1 MSGTTAALYLLRRG
15 DYTPQFDVARSVR
28 AIVITGSLTAL
39 ELAWLSISM
48 DYEMSGRAIEP
59 QIREAY
65 ETQKAM
71 ITDVYAVIEAST
83 P

>member
-28 AIVITGSLTAL
+28 AILITGSLTAL

-48 DYEMSGRAIEP
+48 DYEMSHREIEP
-59 QIREAY
+59 EIRAAY

-71 ITDVYAVIEAST
+71 IADVYAVIEAST